1 MVECSDDLE
10 TVGLLFAYLDAA
22 FYHFDAVP
30 NIQTAGGVVVGLV
43 ADGDAY
49 LIGDELDV
57 AVRVVVYRR
66 IDRSAVVVPEHH
78 DELAAEVFGG
88 VLDAAELVVVDHIAR
103 NSDHEQL
110 ADTGGKDALGND
122 TGVRARNDYRIRRLP
137 LRASPQPTC
146 KRYIPAPH
154 LGAEIFFVA
163 LHESA

>member
-1 MVECSDDLE
+1 MVERTDDLE
-10 TVGLLFAYLDAA
+10 TVGLLPAYPDAA
-22 FYHFDAVP
+22 FDHFNAVL

-43 ADGDAY
+43 TDGDAY

-110 ADTGGKDALGND
+110 ADTGRKDALGNY
-122 TGVRARNDYRIRRLP
+122 TGVRARNNYRIRCLP
-137 LRASPQPTC
+137 LRASPQPAC
-146 KRYIPAPH
+146 KRYIAAPH

-163 LHESA
+163 LHEPV